1 MGKEPALDCAA
12 AESVVPPPVER
23 ACAAYGGSPESIAAA
38 RWFAADFL
46 ARARAVH
53 GFPVSSVTVGVA
65 QLVVS
70 ELVTNACKYAPG
82 PCSVDLEL
90 HLDPAEPVLD
100 ITVWD
105 TSPVLPI
112 ARAAEP
118 GRVGQH
124 GLELVLAQCE
134 GFDVRRD
141 PVGKRIRVR
150 IAVER

>member
-1 MGKEPALDCAA
+1 MVTLVEGERAPDGVAAEPVATPPAL
-12 AESVVPPPVER
+12 R
-23 ACAAYGGSPESIAAA
+23 ACAAYGGEPESIAAA
-38 RWFAADFL
+38 RWFTADFL
-46 ARARAVH
+46 ARGQADH
-53 GFPVSSVTVGVA
+53 GVPVSSHTVGVA
-65 QLVVS
+65 RLVVS

-90 HLDPAEPVLD
+90 AGAELR

-134 GFDVRRD
+134 GFDVRRE
-141 PVGKRIRVR
+141 PIGKRIRVR
-150 IAVER
+150 IAVEP